1 MELYSPRWTSINCT
15 SQVRR
20 NGTLGGDVPTQSR
33 MGLLTKALRY
43 PTQKDW
49 LCPDQS
55 WSERP
60 NSNTSNQKWKGISL
74 VLCSQLN
81 GIRQKTRVSMIR
93 HEWQRTSEIRHKT
106 RVSVIRHEWQRTS
119 EIRHKTRVSVIRHE
133 WQGTRTLL
141 QVSYVESPTKREVLV
156 ELRHKPKAGL
166 FILDIWMKYSS

>member
-93 HEWQRTSEIRHKT
+93 HEWQRTSEI
-106 RVSVIRHEWQRTS
+106 W
-119 EIRHKTRVSVIRHE
+119 HKTRVSVIRHE

>member
-1 MELYSPRWTSINCT
+1 MCPLSQEWASLQRRCVIPPRRIGYALIKVE
-15 SQVRR
+15 VR
-20 NGTLGGDVPTQSR
+20 DQI
-33 MGLLTKALRY
+33 LTHQTK
-43 PTQKDW
+43 
-49 LCPDQS
+49 
-55 WSERP
+55 
-60 NSNTSNQKWKGISL
+60 KWKGISL

-81 GIRQKTRVSMIR
+81 GVRQKTRVSMIR

-106 RVSVIRHEWQRTS
+106 RVSVVRHEWQRTS

>member
-15 SQVRR
+15 SQIRR

-81 GIRQKTRVSMIR
+81 GIWQKTRVSM
-93 HEWQRTSEIRHKT
+93 
-106 RVSVIRHEWQRTS
+106 IRHEWQRTS